1 MVNPSD
7 YLGPK
12 EDIPAGMLP
21 PWEEL
26 GDGDKWAFTTE
37 QWQHK
42 TMDVE
47 HEGTMHE
54 WFLEIEMSS
63 MGCPDCTIYPGF
75 TPDEAAKRLAA
86 HDTRAYIAAEAERTG
101 KSVEHLTEVYKK
113 AVPWF
118 DAILLATY
126 GYRGLLAAALAEA

>member
-1 MVNPSD
+1 MVNPAD

-21 PWEEL
+21 PWNEL
-26 GDGDKWAFTTE
+26 GDGDMWAFTTDF
-37 QWQHK
+37 WKSKHGRAA
-42 TMDVE
+42 DNLNL
-47 HEGTMHE
+47 HE
-54 WFLEIEMSS
+54 WLLEIETSS
-63 MGCPDCTIYPGF
+63 MGCPDVTIYPGF

-86 HDTRAYIAAEAERTG
+86 HDTRAYIAAEAERAG

-113 AVPWF
+113 SVPWF

-126 GYRGLLAAALAEA
+126 GYRGLLAAMLAEA